1 MSMDFFVSILK
12 KTSVGTIEIK
22 ATDKGVRSIK
32 LENNPAKENENEFSI
47 QAKKELQEYFLGERN
62 HFDVPLDINET
73 SDFFKSVWK
82 ALQDIPHGH
91 TTTYHAIAKQIGRP
105 DAVRAVGM
113 ANACNPI
120 PIIIP
125 CHRVVGSDGSLT
137 GYAYGI
143 EKKKELLMLE
153 DPIGHGIQAG
163 LFN

>member
-1 MSMDFFVSILK
+1 MSMDFFISILEN
-12 KTSVGTIEIK
+12 TSVGTIEIR
-22 ATDKGVRSIK
+22 ATDKGVRTIK
-32 LENNPAKENENEFSI
+32 LVDEASPSNENDVSR
-47 QAKKELQEYFLGERN
+47 QARTELEEYFKGNRSKFN
-62 HFDVPLDINET
+62 VPLDIKET
-73 SDFFKSVWK
+73 SEFFKSVWK

-91 TTTYHAIAKQIGRP
+91 TTTYHSIAKQIGRP

-153 DPIGHGIQAG
+153 DPIGHGIQTG